1 MKDILLCIKEI
12 VGESNVRVDEP
23 MKMHTTFKIGGAA
36 DYFVTPT
43 DKSQLKKL
51 INLFNEENID
61 FYIIGNGS
69 NLLVS
74 DDGYRGA
81 IIQLYDKFSGYE
93 LLLDN
98 GSALGQ
104 ELIGSDV
111 MDAET
116 VRVKVLSGMSLV
128 KLGREMAENSLTGFE
143 FASGIPGSIGGA
155 VVMNAGAYGGEI
167 KDVMVSATVLD
178 RAGNE
183 MILSKD
189 ELQLGYRTSAVAK
202 NDWIVTEVELELK
215 KGDKEQIKKVIMEL
229 AGKRRDKQPLEYP
242 SAGSTFKRPEGHFA
256 GKLIEDA
263 GLKGFTVG
271 GAKVSDKHAGFVVNI
286 GKATAKD
293 VVELTNAVSDKVY
306 EQFGVRLELEVKK
319 LGF

>member
-128 KLGREMAENSLTGFE
+128 KLGREMAESSLEGFE

-167 KDVMVSATVLD
+167 KDVIVSATVLD

-242 SAGSTFKRPEGHFA
+242 SAGSTFKRPEGYFA

-271 GAKVSDKHAGFVVNI
+271 GAKVSDKHSGFVINI